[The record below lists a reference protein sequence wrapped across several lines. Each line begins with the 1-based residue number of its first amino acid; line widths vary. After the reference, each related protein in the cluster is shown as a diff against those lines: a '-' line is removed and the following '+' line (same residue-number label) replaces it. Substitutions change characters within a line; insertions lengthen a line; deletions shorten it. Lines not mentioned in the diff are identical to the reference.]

1 MRLRRIHQIRRKY
14 QRKLMAVADADI
26 AFATDL
32 FSELGDL
39 TTRKMF
45 GGMCLYHQGV
55 VFALLSSEG
64 RLYLKVKGDLLGEL
78 KNAKSDQFHNM
89 PYWSLPMSALDDP
102 QEACTLALRTLAT
115 L

>member
-1 MRLRRIHQIRRKY
+1 
-14 QRKLMAVADADI
+14 
-26 AFATDL
+26 
-32 FSELGDL
+32 
-39 TTRKMF
+39 MF

-64 RLYLKVKGDLLGEL
+64 QVYLKAKGEIATALQDAE
-78 KNAKSDQFHNM
+78 STQFHNM

-102 QEACTLALRTLAT
+102 QEACTLARRTLAT

>member
-1 MRLRRIHQIRRKY
+1 
-14 QRKLMAVADADI
+14 MAVADADI

-89 PYWSLPMSALDDP
+89 PYWPLPMSTSPILSP
-102 QEACTLALRTLAT
+102 PRTPWIT
-115 L
+115 CRRRNWSSSP

>member
-1 MRLRRIHQIRRKY
+1 
-14 QRKLMAVADADI
+14 MAVADADI

-32 FSELGDL
+32 FSDLGDL

-64 RLYLKVKGDLLGEL
+64 RLYLKAKGEL
-78 KNAKSDQFHNM
+78 AQTLQGAGATQFHNM
-89 PYWSLPMSALDDP
+89 PYWSLPTSALDDP
-102 QEACTLALRTLAT
+102 EEACTLARTTLAT